1 VAKLYLKFEA
11 NTLKEITLVQG
22 SVISIGRL
30 PDNQLQ
36 VDNLAVSGHHARI
49 YWEGDHFVVED
60 NKSLNGTYVNNQRIS
75 KTVLKDDDN
84 ILIGKH
90 TVIFKDEFHEDA
102 APRVK
107 TGMTPV
113 PKLEATVLFDSKKAK
128 EMMAQARG
136 ASAPSS
142 SPRAAEDL
150 APRQATSSESSSG
163 VSRARTGSTAA
174 PKERTG
180 ALTVLEGKTDAP
192 SYLLS
197 SKLTVVGGSK
207 MATVKL
213 KGSLFKSPPD
223 VAVMISKRD
232 EKYFIS
238 QQDKKAHLQVNGA
251 DPIHQQEL
259 HEGDVIEVCGVKL
272 AFSYQE

>member
-1 VAKLYLKFEA
+1 MFEA
-11 NTLKEITLVQG
+11 NTLKEVTLVQG

-36 VDNLAVSGHHARI
+36 IDNLAVSGHHARI

-75 KTVLKDDDN
+75 KTILKDDDS

-90 TVIFKDEFHEDA
+90 NVVFKDEFHEDA
-102 APRVK
+102 NAPRVK
-107 TGMTPV
+107 TAMTPV

-128 EMMAQARG
+128 EMMAQARA
-136 ASAPSS
+136 ASAPTGG
-142 SPRAAEDL
+142 PRAAEDL
-150 APRQATSSESSSG
+150 YPRPSASSEHPSG

-180 ALTVLEGKTDAP
+180 TLSVLEGKTDAP
-192 SYLLS
+192 NYVLS

-232 EKYFIS
+232 EKYFIA
-238 QQDKKAHLQVNGA
+238 QQDKKAHLRVNGA
-251 DPIHQQEL
+251 EPIHQQEL